1 MIPQVI
7 PQEKNKYWKTL
18 DIAISNVLSCTI
30 INQTNQI
37 NTMKNSIKDQ
47 LTAIDVQLNEWYGCM
62 PFVALSRIHFED
74 VVHEAITMP
83 KDKFEEYL
91 DALREEWNESSIID
105 KIEVYE
111 ECYEMFEY
119 FMPELDEDEE
129 SFDEVK
135 GVLSL
140 YSDDFERSH
149 TWEDVC
155 EIVGADA
162 EYDNV
167 SIKFIGVLQS
177 K

>member
-1 MIPQVI
+1 
-7 PQEKNKYWKTL
+7 
-18 DIAISNVLSCTI
+18 
-30 INQTNQI
+30 
-37 NTMKNSIKDQ
+37 MKNSIKDQ

-74 VVHEAITMP
+74 VVHEATTMSEE
-83 KDKFEEYL
+83 KFQEYL
-91 DALREEWNESSIID
+91 DAMREEWNQLDILEKVEIYD
-105 KIEVYE
+105 EN
-111 ECYEMFEY
+111 YEMFED
-119 FMPELDEDEE
+119 FMPESDEE

-140 YSDDFERSH
+140 YADDFERSH

-155 EIVGADA
+155 DIVGADV

-167 SIKFIGVLQS
+167 SIKFIGVTQF

>member
-1 MIPQVI
+1 
-7 PQEKNKYWKTL
+7 
-18 DIAISNVLSCTI
+18 
-30 INQTNQI
+30 
-37 NTMKNSIKDQ
+37 MKNSIKDQ

-74 VVHEAITMP
+74 VVHEATTMSEE
-83 KDKFEEYL
+83 KFQEYL
-91 DALREEWNESSIID
+91 DALREEWNQ
-105 KIEVYE
+105 
-111 ECYEMFEY
+111 
-119 FMPELDEDEE
+119 LE
-129 SFDEVK
+129 SFDEVE
-135 GVLSL
+135 GILSL
-140 YSDDFERSH
+140 YADDFERSY

>member
-1 MIPQVI
+1 
-7 PQEKNKYWKTL
+7 
-18 DIAISNVLSCTI
+18 
-30 INQTNQI
+30 
-37 NTMKNSIKDQ
+37 MKKSIKDQ
-47 LTAIDVQLNEWYGCM
+47 MTAIDVQLNEWYGCM

-74 VVHEAITMP
+74 VIHEATTLP
-83 KDKFEEYL
+83 EEKFQEYL
-91 DALREEWNESSIID
+91 DALREEWNQSSIID
-105 KIEVYE
+105 KIEAYE
-111 ECYEMFEY
+111 ECHEMFED
-119 FMPELDEDEE
+119 FMPESDDDG
-129 SFDEVK
+129 FDEVK

-140 YSDDFERSH
+140 YSDDFEKSH